1 MYNIRRI
8 VTPFI
13 PIYGMGA
20 YIIIF
25 TTAAILYPGGSVNY
39 PNASG
44 YSFFHNFLCDAMLP
58 ITPKG
63 VENTARTLAV
73 ISHLVLSFTMIVFFY
88 ILPEIF
94 SVHNRNTKM
103 IRWFGMLTMSIFIFM
118 YTPYHDYIVTVTGIL
133 GTFALLP
140 FFIELYRY
148 SDKRL
153 KRLAY
158 VCYAFSIVVFF
169 VFETKLGYFYLPFLQ
184 KITFFLDAWWVIWI
198 SLIVVRKRQQP
209 LQVQCVL
216 NK

>member
-58 ITPKG
+58 ITPNG